1 MDIIKKL
8 EHVFTITGSIIFKH
22 ASKSDDDDRERR
34 FITALASVEV
44 VDTQGDLVDVES
56 LAKSMEIYKKRGGP
70 LLVEHSNLPV
80 GRLVSHEIVTTEG
93 GVKALKCDY
102 EIFNHY
108 PFDDHVWKSIVEGK
122 FTGLSIAGMM
132 KGKRTCNDQTC
143 FNHVHHV
150 DLLEVSLVRSPAN
163 KKSRILSHDNVISS
177 SNADSDDLVVTPSTE
192 LPVTASVKSEETPR
206 SSNSEVKVD
215 MSDPAVVEKKDENCE
230 DCPKEKTEEK
240 VEPVDLGLIVKS
252 LENISSTLAKINER
266 VEKLEQKSED
276 KSNEE
281 KTVSVEPEV
290 TTKSEPEPQPVTI
303 SPEVIKTVV
312 SEVIEE
318 KLATKKQEEEK
329 EEEVIVNTPSPSLTT
344 KSASNPQFIDLVPIP
359 GTSVFVSR
367 PGNWD
372 VVKKSLPPYVLTRD
386 RLIELASKNDW
397 ETLEACALMMMKDLE
412 SENITI
418 I

>member
-8 EHVFTITGSIIFKH
+8 EHVFTITGTIIFKH

-80 GRLVSHEIVTTEG
+80 GRLVSYEIVTTEG

-132 KGKRTCNDQTC
+132 KGKRTCNEQTC

-163 KKSRILSHDNVISS
+163 KKSRILSHDKVIPS
-177 SNADSDDLVVTPSTE
+177 SNADSGDLVVTPSTE
-192 LPVTASVKSEETPR
+192 LPVTASVKSEGSTQ
-206 SSNSEVKVD
+206 SSSEVKVN
-215 MSDPAVVEKKDENCE
+215 MSDPTVEKKDENCE

-240 VEPVDLGLIVKS
+240 VEPVDLGLIIKS

-276 KSNEE
+276 EPKKENEE
-281 KTVSVEPEV
+281 PPREPEPV
-290 TTKSEPEPQPVTI
+290 TVKTSEPQPQPVTI

-318 KLATKKQEEEK
+318 KLAAKKEEEK
-329 EEEVIVNTPSPSLTT
+329 EEEVVVNTPAPSLTT

-372 VVKKSLPPYVLTRD
+372 VVRKSLPPYVLTRD
-386 RLIELASKNDW
+386 KLIELAAKNDW